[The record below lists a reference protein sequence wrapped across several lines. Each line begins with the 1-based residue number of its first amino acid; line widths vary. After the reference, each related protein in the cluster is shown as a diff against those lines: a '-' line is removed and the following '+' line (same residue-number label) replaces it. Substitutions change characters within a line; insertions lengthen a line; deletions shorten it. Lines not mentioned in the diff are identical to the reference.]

1 MITLNTN
8 KVITY
13 FYMADVCLSVVQD
26 GKGNVLLLQ
35 LTEVPNE

>member
-13 FYMADVCLSVVQD
+13 FYMDEVCLSVVQD
-26 GKGNVLLLQ
+26 GKGKVLLLQ

>member
-1 MITLNTN
+1 MITFNSD

-13 FYMADVCLSVVQD
+13 FYMEGMCLSVVQD

-35 LTEVPNE
+35 LTEVPHE

>member
-1 MITLNTN
+1 MITINSN

-13 FYMADVCLSVVQD
+13 FYMSEICLSVVQD

>member
-1 MITLNTN
+1 MITFNTD

-13 FYMADVCLSVVQD
+13 FYMPDVCLSVVQD
-26 GKGNVLLLQ
+26 GVGNVLLLQ

>member
-1 MITLNTN
+1 MITINSN

-13 FYMADVCLSVVQD
+13 FYMEEVCLSVVQD

>member
-1 MITLNTN
+1 MTVFQAD

-13 FYMADVCLSVVQD
+13 FYMADACLSVVQD
-26 GKGNVLLLQ
+26 GVGNVLLLQ

>member
-1 MITLNTN
+1 MITLNVN

-13 FYMADVCLSVVQD
+13 FYMEGVCLSVVQD

>member
-1 MITLNTN
+1 MTVFQAD

-13 FYMADVCLSVVQD
+13 FYMDAMCLSVVQD
-26 GKGNVLLLQ
+26 GVGNVLLLQ

>member
-1 MITLNTN
+1 MIAFNTD

-13 FYMADVCLSVVQD
+13 FYMSDVCLSVVQD
-26 GKGNVLLLQ
+26 GVGNVLLLQ

>member
-1 MITLNTN
+1 MTIFQAD

-13 FYMADVCLSVVQD
+13 FYMEEMCLSVVQD

>member
-1 MITLNTN
+1 MITFNTD

-13 FYMADVCLSVVQD
+13 FYMDAMCLSVVQD

>member
-1 MITLNTN
+1 MITLNSN

-13 FYMADVCLSVVQD
+13 FYMQEVCLSVVQD
-26 GKGNVLLLQ
+26 GKGNVVLLQ

>member
-1 MITLNTN
+1 MTILQPD

-13 FYMADVCLSVVQD
+13 FYMPEACLTVVQD
-26 GKGNVLLLQ
+26 GIGNVLLLQ

>member
-1 MITLNTN
+1 MTVFQPD

-26 GKGNVLLLQ
+26 GIGNVLLLQ

>member
-1 MITLNTN
+1 MTVLQPD

-13 FYMADVCLSVVQD
+13 FYMPETCLTVVQD

>member
-1 MITLNTN
+1 MTVLQPD

-13 FYMADVCLSVVQD
+13 FYMSEACLTVVQD
-26 GKGNVLLLQ
+26 GIGNVLLLQ

>member
-1 MITLNTN
+1 MIAFNTD

-13 FYMADVCLSVVQD
+13 LYMADVCLSVVQD

>member
-1 MITLNTN
+1 MTIFQAD

-13 FYMADVCLSVVQD
+13 FYLEGVCLSVVQD
-26 GKGNVLLLQ
+26 GKGKVLLLQ